1 MSKMI
6 TVSEAKELWNKNF
19 HFSLSRQTII
29 NWCKK
34 YEIGKKNL
42 PLRTSKFLI
51 DEEKFKKII
60 KKYK

>member
-6 TVSEAKELWNKNF
+6 TVSEAKELWDREF
-19 HFSLSRQTII
+19 PVSLSRQTIL

-34 YEIGKKNL
+34 YEIGKKNS

-51 DEEKFKKII
+51 DEGKFKKLI